1 MHFVIDG
8 DEYDAAKIAKDGSG
22 FNKCSNTTGCNF
34 AFSNIQ
40 IDKSGKVQFKI
51 DVMDPTNGI
60 SGSPVIDFKTSFNG
74 TTITADGNAKYDNV
88 SKQYVKAGDVAGSIS
103 FSKVTIQAA
112 KAALENNLTKDV
124 EFIKNET
131 SRKVVFDGTYTAKK

>member
-8 DEYDAAKIAKDGSG
+8 DEYDAATIAKDGSG
-22 FNKCSNTTGCNF
+22 FNACATNATGCNF

-60 SGSPVIDFKTSFNG
+60 SGSPVINFDASFG
-74 TTITADGNAKYDNV
+74 GA
-88 SKQYVKAGDVAGSIS
+88 
-103 FSKVTIQAA
+103 
-112 KAALENNLTKDV
+112 NL
-124 EFIKNET
+124 
-131 SRKVVFDGTYTAKK
+131 S